1 MEDLPEGWMT
11 NQVGGGEEEGEVEAA
26 EAEVWEVPGYRRKI
40 KVLPEGWMAR
50 EQQDWLEDHKLPEGW
65 IPRCPVDPSTAST
78 TGGLASVTFVG
89 GCQRQGL

>member
-40 KVLPEGWMAR
+40 KVLPEGWMPG

-65 IPRCPVDPSTAST
+65 IPNSPMVLSTVPTIRS
-78 TGGLASVTFVG
+78 LESVTCVEE
-89 GCQRQGL
+89 